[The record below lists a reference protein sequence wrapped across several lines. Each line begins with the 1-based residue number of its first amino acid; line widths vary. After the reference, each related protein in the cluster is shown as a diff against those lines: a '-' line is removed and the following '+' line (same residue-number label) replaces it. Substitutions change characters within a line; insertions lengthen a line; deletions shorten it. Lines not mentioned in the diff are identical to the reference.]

1 MAHSKQALKRARQS
15 VELREKNRAQ
25 RSAMKV
31 QVKKTDAAIADGDPA
46 AIADALKLAQKQI
59 DKAAK
64 RRIIHPNA
72 AARKKSSL
80 ATKAAAAV
88 KASKKA

>member
-31 QVKKTDAAIADGDPA
+31 QIKRTEAAIATGDKT
-46 AIADALKLAQKQI
+46 AIEAALKLAQKQL

-72 AARKKSSL
+72 AARRKSTLASKASASVKAKKS
-80 ATKAAAAV
+80 
-88 KASKKA
+88 